1 MNHAVRLGNLSVVRQ
16 KTITNTNGIYY
27 PIKIYFQKELTDKK
41 MEQLAVLAE
50 WIQDRKEGENHEMQT

>member
-50 WIQDRKEGENHEMQT
+50 WIQDRKEGENHEMQA